1 MNTTFMLMNNP
12 IDLVMNL
19 IVDTTSSA
27 DQMALEGAIEK
38 YKVDFNAVLNKRFL
52 LQSWS
57 LNSQTFFS
65 FNGTSRFLSSI
76 LFCYFISSF
85 LLMIISS
92 KKRATIS

>member
-1 MNTTFMLMNNP
+1 MNTIFMLMNNP
-12 IDLVMNL
+12 IDLVINL

-38 YKVDFNAVLNKRFL
+38 YKVDFNAVVNKRFL

-76 LFCYFISSF
+76 LF
-85 LLMIISS
+85 LLFY
-92 KKRATIS
+92 